1 MQRRAYTMAV
11 LHRQYRMP
19 PSRAALGK
27 QPRTAR
33 RVRTAKKARRMV
45 SFRSFD
51 RAGSPIRADEMGR
64 ILAHW
69 VLSAL
74 CLLLVAHF
82 VPGFFV
88 RGFGTAMIAA
98 VVIGLVNGTLG
109 MFLKIVTL
117 PLTII
122 TFGVFWLLINGL
134 MLKLA
139 SLVVPGFTVVG
150 LWPAFYG
157 GFILSLLNLTVRYVL
172 LRRLAE

>member
-1 MQRRAYTMAV
+1 
-11 LHRQYRMP
+11 
-19 PSRAALGK
+19 
-27 QPRTAR
+27 
-33 RVRTAKKARRMV
+33 
-45 SFRSFD
+45 
-51 RAGSPIRADEMGR
+51 MGR

-109 MFLKIVTL
+109 VFLKIVTF
-117 PLTII
+117 PLTIL
-122 TFGVFWLLINGL
+122 TFGLFWLIINAL

-139 SLVVPGFTVVG
+139 ALVVPGFTVVG

-157 GFILSLLNLTVRYVL
+157 GLILSLLNLAVRYVL
-172 LRRLAE
+172 LRSLVV